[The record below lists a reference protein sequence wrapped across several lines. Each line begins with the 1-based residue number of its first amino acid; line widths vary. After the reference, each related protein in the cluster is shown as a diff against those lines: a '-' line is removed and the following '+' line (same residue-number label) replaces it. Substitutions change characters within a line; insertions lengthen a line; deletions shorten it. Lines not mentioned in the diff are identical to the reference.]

1 MSVEHV
7 EVLVEE
13 PSMEATLQIILP
25 RILMDVS
32 FKIYPHQ
39 CKDELLARLPSRL
52 QGYSS
57 WIPTSWRIIVI
68 IDRDDEDCTELKNR
82 LERIACDAGLRTR
95 STAGGGEFA
104 VVNRLAIEELE
115 AWFFGDWEAV
125 VSAYPRVSATIPR
138 QAKYRDPDNIAG
150 GTWEAFE
157 RVLKKAGYFQTGLRK
172 IEAARRVAS
181 QMNVDRNSSRSF
193 QAMRKAFGEMN

>member
-1 MSVEHV
+1 
-7 EVLVEE
+7 
-13 PSMEATLQIILP
+13 
-25 RILMDVS
+25 MDVS